1 MKVGFYDS
9 KKYRMVNVEKWE
21 YSLEDA
27 RMASIQMATMYQTGK
42 HRMPSPIWCVWQSSE
57 ECSIFLLD
65 SKERSE
71 QFLEKVSTALK

>member
-1 MKVGFYDS
+1 MKVGFYDA
-9 KKYRMVNVEKWE
+9 KKHRMVEVEKWE
-21 YSLEDA
+21 YSRADA
-27 RMASIQMATMYQTGK
+27 RMAAVQMVAMYESGR
-42 HRMPSPIWCVWQSSE
+42 HRMPSPIWCVWESSE